1 MSPSEEL
8 VTLLVDFSP
17 VYRCLHIYTVLG
29 ERETYERYYRKQ
41 RAQQSTLTL
50 TPPNSMHEDIEGYR
64 QYFHGIVGFFVC
76 EDHILNT
83 GGGLVSKGYLEEV
96 WGGATAKIVAT
107 LRTHS
112 AYCTN
117 ASLML
122 KIKNLIMLFASTLKT
137 YGYDVDRLYALL
149 QELRDHYNEV
159 LMQRWVGQFRDIFD
173 QDNYHPIAVSS
184 SLEWRDVTASF
195 PYESPSIEASPFPK
209 QFPFS
214 AMVPRVYT
222 EVQEFIISCLQFSE
236 DLQLTQNEVDETVRK
251 STNLLLT
258 RTLSGCL
265 SSLIRKPTLSLLQ
278 LIQIVINT
286 VHLEETNINL
296 ENFISE
302 FTGAGQDATHVAR
315 LQARSMFKDIRA
327 EAEEYIYKK
336 LISQMDQF
344 LELASYDWM
353 LSEPQGLASHW
364 LMDLIAFLK
373 SIFES
378 FTNLP
383 SRLAGMACMSSCQH
397 PARSIMNL
405 LMDENIKAI
414 SNGALQQM
422 DLDLVQCEM
431 FASSEPV
438 PGMEEGVLVMC
449 FLDLRQLLDL
459 FLAWDWTTYF
469 ADFGKTENNKYQ
481 RVTPATA
488 LILLEKLKEADK
500 KSIFGGINLNQRDRD
515 RVKLREVVHKQLKSL
530 VQQTTS

>member
-1 MSPSEEL
+1 
-8 VTLLVDFSP
+8 
-17 VYRCLHIYTVLG
+17 
-29 ERETYERYYRKQ
+29 
-41 RAQQSTLTL
+41 
-50 TPPNSMHEDIEGYR
+50 
-64 QYFHGIVGFFVC
+64 
-76 EDHILNT
+76 
-83 GGGLVSKGYLEEV
+83 
-96 WGGATAKIVAT
+96 VAT

-112 AYCTN
+112 AYCTD
-117 ASLML
+117 AGLML

-137 YGYDVDRLYALL
+137 YGYNVDRLYELL

-159 LMQRWVGQFRDIFD
+159 LMQRWVGQFRDIFEA
-173 QDNYHPIAVSS
+173 DNYHPIQ
-184 SLEWRDVTASF
+184 VTSINEYQDITNSF
-195 PYESPSIEASPFPK
+195 PYENFSLETATFPK

-236 DLQLTQNEVDETVRK
+236 DLQLTQNELDETVRR

-265 SSLIRKPTLSLLQ
+265 SSLIRRPALSLLQ

-286 VHLEETNINL
+286 VHLEDTNIYL

-302 FTGAGQDATHVAR
+302 LTGTGQDANHVAR

-327 EAEEYIYKK
+327 EGEEYIFKK
-336 LISQMDQF
+336 LVSKMNEF
-344 LELASYDWM
+344 LELASYEWM
-353 LSEPQGLASHW
+353 LSEPQGHASPW

-373 SIFES
+373 SVFES

-383 SRLAGMACMSSCQH
+383 TRLAQMSCMSSCQH
-397 PARSIMNL
+397 LARSIMTML
-405 LMDENIKAI
+405 LDENVKAI
-414 SNGALQQM
+414 STGILQQI

-459 FLAWDWTTYF
+459 FVSWDWTTYF
-469 ADFGKTENNKYQ
+469 ADFGKTDSSRYQ
-481 RVTPATA
+481 RVQPATA
-488 LILLEKLKEADK
+488 LVLLDKLKEADK
-500 KSIFGGINLNQRDRD
+500 KSMFGGINLNKKDRD
-515 RVKLREVVHKQLKSL
+515 KVKLREVVYKQLKSL